1 MKKTMQFICLVIIAI
16 LITVLVM
23 SNNANAAEPTVE
35 LSQNTAEVGK
45 DVILTISFGENK
57 EIVTIEGELKVYDS
71 NGNLLDN
78 DSVTIENVGEKFNYN
93 KITNTFSKQPNT
105 DNINSME
112 FRITGKKE
120 IKNGKIKVNI
130 LRYKYPDTEVEEAPV
145 DIEKNISFTEPEV
158 PLTITPSNFTLK
170 VGETK
175 DLQASVEGVTWSSN
189 KEEIATVNNGKVTA
203 IAEGTAEITATKDN
217 KTAKATV
224 TVTKAENPGPV
235 VEKIT
240 LNKTNVDL
248 KINTVETLTSDVDVD
263 WSSNDESVAVIVNG
277 ANRECNI
284 TGLKIGKATIT
295 ATSKDNKDVKA
306 TATINVVNPGEII
319 NDDGNA
325 PVILPNVQNITLVQ
339 GEKMLLSA
347 NKEVAWLS
355 DNPSKVE
362 VSANGM
368 LNAVSEG
375 SANIIATAKNGKTA
389 AITVTVVNRDSQQGQ
404 EVAKLELTPNQPISL
419 NVGYKYQVKAN
430 ESVTWSS
437 GDETIAKIDSEGNIT
452 AVGAGTTVIIAIGNN
467 NSIAQLQVTVTGKS
481 TGNSNSGTNNSN
493 KNNSNSSSN
502 NSSKNSSTG
511 SVEQNNANSSSTTNE
526 VVPATGETSTG
537 TLVVLGIVTLIIA
550 TIIFRKK
557 AK

>member
-23 SNNANAAEPTVE
+23 SNNANAAEPSASVDATTV
-35 LSQNTAEVGK
+35 EVGK
-45 DVILTISFGENK
+45 TI
-57 EIVTIEGELKVYDS
+57 TLKIDFHKS
-71 NGNLLDN
+71 IMA
-78 DSVTIENVGEKFNYN
+78 T
-93 KITNTFSKQPNT
+93 
-105 DNINSME
+105 
-112 FRITGKKE
+112 
-120 IKNGKIKVNI
+120 NGKIIVSDVNSGVK
-130 LRYKYPDTEVEEAPV
+130 LDSV
-145 DIEKNISFTEPEV
+145 DISSGTNSVVYSKDGNGFQYTGTDTSNNISEIIFKITGNKAVNAKVDVIINTLQYVNSETGDNTGTFTYFENISFTEPDV

-189 KEEIATVNNGKVTA
+189 KKEIATVNNGKVTA

-217 KTAKATV
+217 KTARATV
-224 TVTKAENPGPV
+224 TVTKADNPGPV

-263 WSSNDESVAVIVNG
+263 WSSDDETVAVIVNG
-277 ANRECNI
+277 TNRECNI
-284 TGLKIGKATIT
+284 TGLKTGKTTIT
-295 ATSKDNKDVKA
+295 ATSKANNSVKA

-319 NDDGNA
+319 KDDGNA
-325 PVILPNVQNITLVQ
+325 PVIVPNVQNITLVQ

-404 EVAKLELTPNQPISL
+404 EIAKLELTPNQPISL
-419 NVGYKYQVKAN
+419 NVGDKYQVKAN
-430 ESVTWSS
+430 ENVTWST
-437 GDETIAKIDSEGNIT
+437 GNEAIAKIDSEGNIT
-452 AVGAGTTVIIAIGNN
+452 AVGVGTTVIIAIGNN
-467 NSIAQLQVTVTGKS
+467 NSIAQLQVTVTGNG
-481 TGNSNSGTNNSN
+481 TGNTNSGTNNSN
-493 KNNSNSSSN
+493 KNNSNSS
-502 NSSKNSSTG
+502 KNTSTG
-511 SVEQNNANSSSTTNE
+511 KVEQNNANSSSTTNE

>member
-23 SNNANAAEPTVE
+23 SNNANAAEPSASVDATTV
-35 LSQNTAEVGK
+35 EVGK
-45 DVILTISFGENK
+45 TI
-57 EIVTIEGELKVYDS
+57 TLKIDFHKS
-71 NGNLLDN
+71 IMA
-78 DSVTIENVGEKFNYN
+78 T
-93 KITNTFSKQPNT
+93 
-105 DNINSME
+105 
-112 FRITGKKE
+112 
-120 IKNGKIKVNI
+120 NGKIIVSDVNSGVK
-130 LRYKYPDTEVEEAPV
+130 LDSV
-145 DIEKNISFTEPEV
+145 DISSETNSVVYSKDGNGFQYTGTDTSNNISEIIFKITGNKAANAKVDVIINTLQYVNSETGDNTGTFTYFENISFTEPDV
-158 PLTITPSNFTLK
+158 PLRITPSNFTLK

-224 TVTKAENPGPV
+224 TVTKADNPGPV

-263 WSSNDESVAVIVNG
+263 WSSDDETVAVIVNG
-277 ANRECNI
+277 TNRECNI
-284 TGLKIGKATIT
+284 TGLKNGKTTIT
-295 ATSKDNKDVKA
+295 ATSKANNSVKA

-319 NDDGNA
+319 KDDGNA
-325 PVILPNVQNITLVQ
+325 PVIVPNVQNITLVQ

-404 EVAKLELTPNQPISL
+404 EIAKLELTPNQPISL
-419 NVGYKYQVKAN
+419 NVGDKYQVRAN
-430 ESVTWSS
+430 ENVTWST
-437 GDETIAKIDSEGNIT
+437 GNEAIAKIDSEGNIT
-452 AVGAGTTVIIAIGNN
+452 AVGVGTTVIIAIGNN
-467 NSIAQLQVTVTGKS
+467 NSIAQLQVTVTGNG
-481 TGNSNSGTNNSN
+481 TGNTNSGTNNSN
-493 KNNSNSSSN
+493 KNNSNSS
-502 NSSKNSSTG
+502 KNTSTG
-511 SVEQNNANSSSTTNE
+511 KVEQNNANSSSTTNE